1 MDTSNNNNGTKKP
14 IQSASHVENQVTGE
28 RTVPEPTKN
37 KEQLKVKYF
46 NSLINQQDF
55 EFCENDKRKGDNLPI
70 IVKGKLKANV
80 RYWEDIG
87 ANKTILN
94 VIRDGYMIPLVT
106 TPERASFKNNKS
118 ALRNKNFVDEA
129 ICELLA
135 TGRIVETDKA
145 PYVVNPLSV
154 STSSSGKQRL
164 ILDLRHVNKHVYKQ
178 SVRFDDWSTFSEFIE
193 KQGFMFK
200 FDIKQGYHHIDIAEE
215 HQKFLG
221 FSWEV
226 GGIKKYFCFTVLPFG
241 LTSAP
246 FLFTKTIRVLIKY
259 WRLNA
264 IKIACFID
272 DGAGTSKN
280 FLEAKRQANFV
291 KKSLS
296 LSGFIV
302 NEEKSIWNPVQNMTW
317 LGIQVDLQNKK
328 FSIPEGRLQ
337 SFSRLLE
344 TVIQN
349 LPYSTARMLA
359 RLCGKL
365 ISMKFVTGDIVRLK
379 TRNLYFV
386 VETRLSWDSR
396 INLKT
401 FSGALK
407 ELFFWKDNLNLY
419 ISKDLLTYNVPKLIV
434 VSDASETGLASCLL
448 NNGHLKVSYKNF
460 SDCESDMNSTWRE
473 LHAIDFSI
481 KSLSLFLGNRSVLW
495 KTDNSACT
503 YIVKTGS
510 GKAELQS
517 LAESIFEN
525 CKRENINLTVEWVP
539 RESIHFVDAL
549 SKNVDYEVLLFED
562 NLIHFRIF

>member
-1 MDTSNNNNGTKKP
+1 M
-14 IQSASHVENQVTGE
+14 
-28 RTVPEPTKN
+28 
-37 KEQLKVKYF
+37 
-46 NSLINQQDF
+46 
-55 EFCENDKRKGDNLPI
+55 
-70 IVKGKLKANV
+70 
-80 RYWEDIG
+80 
-87 ANKTILN
+87 
-94 VIRDGYMIPLVT
+94 
-106 TPERASFKNNKS
+106 
-118 ALRNKNFVDEA
+118 
-129 ICELLA
+129 
-135 TGRIVETDKA
+135 
-145 PYVVNPLSV
+145 
-154 STSSSGKQRL
+154 
-164 ILDLRHVNKHVYKQ
+164 
-178 SVRFDDWSTFSEFIE
+178 
-193 KQGFMFK
+193 
-200 FDIKQGYHHIDIAEE
+200 
-215 HQKFLG
+215 
-221 FSWEV
+221 
-226 GGIKKYFCFTVLPFG
+226 
-241 LTSAP
+241 
-246 FLFTKTIRVLIKY
+246 
-259 WRLNA
+259 
-264 IKIACFID
+264 
-272 DGAGTSKN
+272 
-280 FLEAKRQANFV
+280 

-317 LGIQVDLQNKK
+317 LGIQVDLQNEK

-365 ISMKFVTGDIVRLK
+365 ISMKFVTGDIVPLK

-460 SDCESDMNSTWRE
+460 SDRESDMNSTWRE